1 MLIQMP
7 ILIWVYYGIR
17 YFVYRFEG
25 VQFLYLPSLADPDFL
40 IIGGRPLPGPLLLLY
55 AVSMYFSQKLI
66 AAPAATP
73 EQAQQQKLMTYM
85 MPVMFLFILKDLPAA
100 FILYWFLQ
108 NILMTGHQFLMM
120 RTTAAQVA
128 ALADPSSQQ
137 PRPKPPGPPPEALE
151 KLSQGTQRAK
161 KKRKKH

>member
-1 MLIQMP
+1 
-7 ILIWVYYGIR
+7 
-17 YFVYRFEG
+17 
-25 VQFLYLPSLADPDFL
+25 
-40 IIGGRPLPGPLLLLY
+40 
-55 AVSMYFSQKLI
+55 MYFSQKLI